1 LTLSIQAAPVDNA
14 DLDNIGLG
22 PAPHAP
28 GDRTMQFNRS
38 RQALR
43 GFVTLRSRCCQ
54 GLPLR
59 LRPGLERLEDR
70 TLWSLVLAGSDPVG
84 QSPVALVVGD
94 FNGDGKAD
102 IVTANRDSNSVSILL
117 GNGDGTFRSA
127 LTIPVDSSPQ
137 KLATGDFNGDGK
149 LDLAVATGSGNID
162 VLLGN
167 GDGTFRKAPPIA
179 LGYGV
184 FSVVAGDFNGDGK
197 LDLAAVSLSRT
208 FVTILAGKGD
218 GTFAQAGTLPLAS
231 GAASIT
237 AADFNGDGKLDL
249 AVINEGDINGNGAHV
264 SIFLGNGNG
273 TFVTGANYPA
283 GKFPAAIAVADL
295 NGDHKLDLAVADFVG
310 GAVDVLLGNGDGTF
324 QSAAPFAAGR
334 DPHDVAAGDF
344 NNDGVPDLAVS
355 NFNSG
360 SISVLLGT
368 GHGAFRGPVTISLG
382 GPLSSS
388 PGPLAVGDFNGDG
401 KQDLAVGDGFGNVVR
416 ILLNQAQSG
425 PEAIV
430 NQFYLDLLQRP
441 AEPAGLA
448 FWTGL
453 LNQGVAPSQIVLGIE
468 QSLEFRT
475 DEINKV
481 YEQLL
486 GRLVD
491 PSGLQTGLYVL
502 ATFGLEAELAFVA
515 SSPEFFEQAGGT
527 IDGWLTAIY
536 RDALNRIAD
545 PSGRSAF
552 EQELNGGVINLRQAA
567 DIIFKS
573 PEYQQD
579 VVQSYYTT
587 FLRRSPDPSGAAF
600 WLSELQSG
608 VSPEQVIAGI
618 VGSTEYFNL
627 AQALTT

>member
-1 LTLSIQAAPVDNA
+1 
-14 DLDNIGLG
+14 
-22 PAPHAP
+22 
-28 GDRTMQFNRS
+28 
-38 RQALR
+38 
-43 GFVTLRSRCCQ
+43 
-54 GLPLR
+54 
-59 LRPGLERLEDR
+59 LEDR
-70 TLWSLVLAGSDPVG
+70 TLLSLVLAGSDPVG

-94 FNGDGKAD
+94 FNGDGKMD
-102 IVTANRDSNSVSILL
+102 IATANLDSNSVSMLL

-127 LTIPVDSSPQ
+127 LTIPVDSSPLG
-137 KLATGDFNGDGK
+137 LATGDFNGDGK
-149 LDLAVATGSGNID
+149 LDLAVATESGNIN
-162 VLLGN
+162 VPLGN
-167 GDGTFRKAPPIA
+167 GDGTFRKAAPIA

-231 GAASIT
+231 GANFIT

-249 AVINEGDINGNGAHV
+249 AVINEPDINGTHV

-273 TFVTGANYPA
+273 TFVTGANIPA

-295 NGDHKLDLAVADFVG
+295 NGDHKLDLAVANFEG

-334 DPHDVAAGDF
+334 EPHDVAVGDF

-355 NFNSG
+355 NSNSG
-360 SISVLLGT
+360 SIISVLLGM

-382 GPLSSS
+382 GAAIS
-388 PGPLAVGDFNGDG
+388 GPNRFAVGDFNGDG
-401 KQDLAVGDGFGNVVR
+401 KQDLAVGDQSSNVVHV
-416 ILLNQAQSG
+416 LLNQSAFG
-425 PEAIV
+425 PGAIV
-430 NQFYLDLLQRP
+430 NQIYLDLLQRP
-441 AEPAGLA
+441 ADAAGLA
-448 FWTGL
+448 FWTDL
-453 LNQGVAPSQIVLGIE
+453 LNRGVAPSQIVLGIE

-486 GRLVD
+486 GRPVD

-515 SSPEFFEQAGGT
+515 SSPEFFEHAEGT

-545 PSGRSAF
+545 SSGRSAF

-600 WLSELQSG
+600 WLSELQSE

-627 AQALTT
+627 AQALTS